1 MHICLLDI
9 DGTLLLTG
17 GAGQTAFA
25 QTLAAEFGIAEITT
39 RVLFAGRSDRAI
51 ATELLEKHGIE
62 PSAANWERF
71 CSSYLTRLDDALV
84 SNKGYILPGVHDLLA
99 RLEARGDVALGLLT
113 GNVREGA
120 RKKLTH
126 YGLWHRFPF
135 GGFGDD
141 HHERCDIAAAALN
154 AARLHIDG
162 QMNGKSVASSN
173 GNAHGQIVV
182 IGDTP
187 NDITCGRS
195 IGARCVAVPTGFT
208 KADDLRR
215 SNPDLL
221 VETLEDIEP
230 ILALLEK

>member
-25 QTLAAEFGIAEITT
+25 QTLAAEFGIDEITA

-51 ATELLEKHGIE
+51 ACELLQRHGIE
-62 PSAANWERF
+62 PSEDNWQRF
-71 CSSYLTRLDDALV
+71 CTSYLTRLDNALHAHE
-84 SNKGYILPGVHDLLA
+84 GYILPGVQELLD

-126 YGLWHRFPF
+126 YGLWHRFAF
-135 GGFGDD
+135 GGYGDD
-141 HHERCDIAAAALN
+141 HHERCDIAAAAL
-154 AARLHIDG
+154 AEARLHINSRT
-162 QMNGKSVASSN
+162 NGKATN
-173 GNAHGQIVV
+173 GQPHGQIIV
-182 IGDTP
+182 IGDTQ

-195 IGARCVAVPTGFT
+195 IGALCVAVPTGFT
-208 KADDLRR
+208 KADELRY

-221 VETLEDIEP
+221 VESLEEIDP
-230 ILALLEK
+230 ILALFDI

>member
-17 GAGQTAFA
+17 GAGQAAFA

-62 PSAANWERF
+62 PSAENWERF
-71 CSSYLTRLDDALV
+71 CSSYLARLDDALV
-84 SNKGYILPGVHDLLA
+84 SNKGHILPGVHELLN

-120 RKKLTH
+120 EKAHSLRPLAPLPIRRLRRRPSRTLR
-126 YGLWHRFPF
+126 YRGRRAQRRATSHRWP
-135 GGFGDD
+135 
-141 HHERCDIAAAALN
+141 H
-154 AARLHIDG
+154 
-162 QMNGKSVASSN
+162 NGAPSN
-173 GNAHGQIVV
+173 GSSHGQIVV

-208 KADDLRR
+208 TADDLRR
-215 SNPDLL
+215 SAPDVL
-221 VETLEDIEP
+221 VDTLEDIGP
-230 ILALLEK
+230 IPALFDEA

>member
-25 QTLAAEFGIAEITT
+25 KTLAAEFGIAEITAS
-39 RVLFAGRSDRAI
+39 VLFAGRSDRAI
-51 ATELLEKHGIE
+51 AMELMQKHGID
-62 PSAANWERF
+62 PSVDNWQRF
-71 CSSYLTRLDDALV
+71 CTSYLTRLDDALHAHQ
-84 SNKGYILPGVHDLLA
+84 GYILPGVHGLLD
-99 RLEARGDVALGLLT
+99 RFESRGDVALGLLT

-126 YGLWHRFPF
+126 YGLWDRFPF

-141 HHERCDIAAAALN
+141 HHERCDIAAAALA

-162 QMNGKSVASSN
+162 HTNGAAHN
-173 GNAHGQIVV
+173 GRPHGEIIV

-208 KADDLRR
+208 KAEDLRR
-215 SNPDLL
+215 SNPDVL
-221 VETLEDIEP
+221 VETLEDIKP
-230 ILALLEK
+230 ILSLLDK

>member
-1 MHICLLDI
+1 MSASTLSSTGLRPEAQAWQ
-9 DGTLLLTG
+9 DGK
-17 GAGQTAFA
+17 
-25 QTLAAEFGIAEITT
+25 
-39 RVLFAGRSDRAI
+39 R
-51 ATELLEKHGIE
+51 
-62 PSAANWERF
+62 
-71 CSSYLTRLDDALV
+71 YLWPLALV
-84 SNKGYILPGVHDLLA
+84 VPVLPYVG
-99 RLEARGDVALGLLT
+99 
-113 GNVREGA
+113 
-120 RKKLTH
+120 

-162 QMNGKSVASSN
+162 QMNGKTVASSY
-173 GNAHGQIVV
+173 GSALGQIVV

-187 NDITCGRS
+187 NDITCGRA

>member
-25 QTLAAEFGIAEITT
+25 QTLAAEFGIAEITAS
-39 RVLFAGRSDRAI
+39 VLFAGRSDRAI
-51 ATELLEKHGIE
+51 ASELLQKHGIE
-62 PSAANWERF
+62 PSRENWQRF
-71 CSSYLTRLDDALV
+71 CTSYLTRLDDALQAHQ
-84 SNKGYILPGVHDLLA
+84 GYILPGVHDLLC
-99 RLEARGDVALGLLT
+99 RLEARGDVALGLVT

-126 YGLWHRFPF
+126 YDLWHRFPF

-141 HHERCDIAAAALN
+141 HHERCDIAAAAMA
-154 AARLHIDG
+154 AARLHIHG
-162 QMNGKSVASSN
+162 RANGAAAN
-173 GNAHGQIVV
+173 GHPHGEIIV

-187 NDITCGRS
+187 NDIACGRS

-208 KADDLRR
+208 KVEDLRR
-215 SNPDLL
+215 SNPDVL
-221 VETLEDIEP
+221 VDTLEDSEP
-230 ILALLEK
+230 ILALLGNA